1 MTRRVLRGGRE
12 AASDGAVSRV
22 SLCLFFF
29 FILEKKKKNGSVDQR
44 SEVSPPV
51 ISWDPPVS

>member
-22 SLCLFFF
+22 SLCLFF
-29 FILEKKKKNGSVDQR
+29 LKKIRKKDRKESIVPESG
-44 SEVSPPV
+44 VSPPV